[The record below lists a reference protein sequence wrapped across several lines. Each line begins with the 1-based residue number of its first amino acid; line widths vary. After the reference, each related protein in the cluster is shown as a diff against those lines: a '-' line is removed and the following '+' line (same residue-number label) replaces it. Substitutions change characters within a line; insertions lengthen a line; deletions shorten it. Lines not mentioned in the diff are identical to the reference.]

1 MKKKIAAGLSAGA
14 LVLSGVA
21 LAAPAQAAPACNW
34 GQLTSSAIA
43 GGFDQGEHASSFAG
57 SPRVGLANVV
67 EQGNLA
73 ATCALLS

>member
-1 MKKKIAAGLSAGA
+1 MKKKIAAGLGAGA

-21 LAAPAQAAPACNW
+21 MAAPAQATPSCNW

>member
-1 MKKKIAAGLSAGA
+1 MKKIAAGLSAGV

-21 LAAPAQAAPACNW
+21 LAAPAQATPSCNW

-43 GGFDQGEHASSFAG
+43 GGFSQGEHASSFAG

-73 ATCALLS
+73 ATCELLS

>member
-1 MKKKIAAGLSAGA
+1 MKKKIAAGLGAGA

-21 LAAPAQAAPACNW
+21 MAAPAQATPSCNW

-43 GGFDQGEHASSFAG
+43 GGFDQGEHASSYAG

-67 EQGNLA
+67 NQGDLA
-73 ATCALLS
+73 ATCTALS